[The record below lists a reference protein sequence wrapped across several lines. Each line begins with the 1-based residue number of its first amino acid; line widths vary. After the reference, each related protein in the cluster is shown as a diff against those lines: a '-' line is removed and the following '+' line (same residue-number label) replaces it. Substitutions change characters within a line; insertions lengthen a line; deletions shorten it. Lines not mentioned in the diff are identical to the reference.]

1 MQMKIISFFIIRF
14 RNISNYNLVRRNVN
28 KILEN
33 KIQISWKKLTKR
45 EQDISKQVIN
55 EKVMV
60 HKKSISDLSKILN
73 TSASSINRWCKKLGY
88 EGFKDLQASLKMQS
102 EFNTSY
108 EDSFSYSH
116 QDLIYSIST
125 TERFLNYDELKLVAD
140 KINNLKNI
148 IFYGEAFTFLIASYF
163 SNLFNKLGIVSR
175 VVNVASDIAT
185 INNARNTVNIFIS
198 ISGRNP
204 NTKLAFRKATFDGRI
219 FSAMITTNKNHNL
232 KEEVN
237 CSLVGDFFQSFDMD
251 PFELPLVSKTVI
263 DYILQKLFYFVWQNG
278 DTDKYRSIIKQIAK
292 EKS

>member
-1 MQMKIISFFIIRF
+1 M
-14 RNISNYNLVRRNVN
+14 N

-45 EQDISKQVIN
+45 EQDISKQVIS

-125 TERFLNYDELKLVAD
+125 TERFLNYDELKLVAN

-204 NTKLAFRKATFDGRI
+204 NTKLAFKKATFDGRI

-278 DTDKYRSIIKQIAK
+278 DTDKYRSLIKQIAK
-292 EKS
+292 EKN